1 MKKRD
6 VCRNVTLQNNHNMH
20 NTHIVTEYFQMN
32 DNKVNSR
39 PAHAPLQESDI
50 RAALAHVLGSDDF
63 KRSKRV
69 GSFLR
74 FVVEEKLADRGDRLK
89 AFSIAREVYSRDENF
104 DPRTDTIVR
113 VDAGRLRQRLA
124 SYYKA
129 SGRDNPVRIDV
140 PKGGYSPIFS
150 RNEDVASNA
159 QLQTSTPPPVS
170 IAPNR
175 KAYILAGLLV
185 LAISAVIA
193 GWMLFEK
200 DRQAVPG
207 ASDVIR
213 DDPGTSS
220 TAFLVVLPLQTL
232 SGNPLE
238 DRLAAGL
245 LEAIVTDM
253 AKLSGLSV
261 MAHASL
267 LNLDARSPDLETL
280 RREFGATH
288 ALRGSLEHE
297 DDQIRVNVQLI
308 DIVNGTTI
316 WADRLD
322 GKTHDL
328 LGLQDVLAA
337 RIVKHMAV
345 QVSSE
350 EQALLNQ
357 RHSSSPEALAL
368 YRQALV
374 LLMPPNDM
382 DRIIT
387 ARHMFQ
393 RIIDID
399 PEFAGG
405 YAGKGFSHSI
415 TVLFLKSTEPN
426 IELKKGINLA
436 LKAIETD
443 PGFGMG
449 YVTLAF
455 SYAMSGRQEEAL
467 SNARRAIA
475 VQPGDAFT
483 RFVYG
488 LSLTLSG
495 NPVEAMT
502 QLSEAIRL
510 DPAEPRTPYRNVL
523 GIAYY
528 QTEDYSTAAE
538 RFEENL
544 RTGGPTG
551 PHMMV
556 FHASTYAELGKE
568 EKAKSVI
575 HDLVRSYPNFPVEN
589 WLARWVQSSDD
600 LSRRMGNLHRLGL
613 PQR

>member
-1 MKKRD
+1 
-6 VCRNVTLQNNHNMH
+6 
-20 NTHIVTEYFQMN
+20 
-32 DNKVNSR
+32 
-39 PAHAPLQESDI
+39 
-50 RAALAHVLGSDDF
+50 
-63 KRSKRV
+63 
-69 GSFLR
+69 
-74 FVVEEKLADRGDRLK
+74 
-89 AFSIAREVYSRDENF
+89 
-104 DPRTDTIVR
+104 
-113 VDAGRLRQRLA
+113 
-124 SYYKA
+124 
-129 SGRDNPVRIDV
+129 
-140 PKGGYSPIFS
+140 
-150 RNEDVASNA
+150 
-159 QLQTSTPPPVS
+159 
-170 IAPNR
+170 
-175 KAYILAGLLV
+175 
-185 LAISAVIA
+185 
-193 GWMLFEK
+193 MLFEK

-213 DDPGTSS
+213 NDPDKSS

-232 SGNPLE
+232 YDTPLE

-245 LEAIVTDM
+245 LEDIVTDL

-280 RREFGATH
+280 SRDFGATH

-297 DDQIRVNVQLI
+297 NDLIRVNVQLI

-322 GKTHDL
+322 GKAQDL

-337 RIVKHMAV
+337 RIVKHLAV
-345 QVSSE
+345 RVSSE
-350 EQALLNQ
+350 EQTRLNQ
-357 RHSSSPEALAL
+357 RHSSNPEALAL

-405 YAGKGFSHSI
+405 YAGKGFSHSV
-415 TVLFLKSTEPN
+415 TVLFFKTTEPD

-443 PGFGMG
+443 PEFGMG

-455 SYAMSGRQEEAL
+455 AYAMSGGRQEEAL

-483 RFVYG
+483 QFVYG
-488 LSLTLSG
+488 MSLTLSG

-502 QLSEAIRL
+502 HLSEAIRL
-510 DPAEPRTPYRNVL
+510 DPLEPRTPYRNVL
-523 GIAYY
+523 GLTHYVVG
-528 QTEDYSTAAE
+528 EYSAAAE
-538 RFEENL
+538 TFEKNL
-544 RTGGPTG
+544 RIGGPTG
-551 PHMMV
+551 PHMDA

-568 EKAKSVI
+568 EKAKSII
-575 HDLVRSYPNFPVEN
+575 HGLVQSYPEFPVKN
-589 WLARWVQSSDD
+589 WLAKWVKSSDD
-600 LSRRMGNLHRLGL
+600 LSRRMENLYRLGL
-613 PQR
+613 PQK

>member
-1 MKKRD
+1 M
-6 VCRNVTLQNNHNMH
+6 
-20 NTHIVTEYFQMN
+20 
-32 DNKVNSR
+32 NSR
-39 PAHAPLQESDI
+39 PVHAPLQESDV
-50 RAALAHVLGSDDF
+50 RAALAHVLGSDEF
-63 KRSKRV
+63 KRSKRM

-89 AFSIAREVYSRDENF
+89 AFSIAREVYGRDENF
-104 DPRTDTIVR
+104 DPRSDTIVR
-113 VDAGRLRQRLA
+113 VDAGRLRHRLA
-124 SYYKA
+124 SYYKSA
-129 SGRDNPVRIDV
+129 GCNDPVRIDV
-140 PKGGYSPIFS
+140 PKGGYSPIFT

-159 QLQTSTPPPVS
+159 QLQTPPPPAS
-170 IAPNR
+170 TGPNR
-175 KAYILAGLLV
+175 KAYILTGLLV
-185 LAISAVIA
+185 FAISALFA

-213 DDPGTSS
+213 NDPDKSS

-232 SGNPLE
+232 YDTPLE

-245 LEAIVTDM
+245 LEDIVTDL

-280 RREFGATH
+280 SRDFGATH

-297 DDQIRVNVQLI
+297 NDLIRVNVQLI

-322 GKTHDL
+322 GKAQDL

-337 RIVKHMAV
+337 RIVKHLAV
-345 QVSSE
+345 RVSSE
-350 EQALLNQ
+350 EQTRLNQ
-357 RHSSSPEALAL
+357 RHSSNPEAIAL

-405 YAGKGFSHSI
+405 YAGKGFSHSV
-415 TVLFLKSTEPN
+415 TVLFFKTTEPD

-443 PGFGMG
+443 PEFGMG

-455 SYAMSGRQEEAL
+455 AYAMSGGRQEEAL

-483 RFVYG
+483 QFVYG
-488 LSLTLSG
+488 MSLTLSG

-502 QLSEAIRL
+502 HLSEAIRL
-510 DPAEPRTPYRNVL
+510 DPLEPRTPYRNVL
-523 GIAYY
+523 GLTHYVVG
-528 QTEDYSTAAE
+528 EYSAAAE
-538 RFEENL
+538 TFEKNL
-544 RTGGPTG
+544 RIGGPTG
-551 PHMMV
+551 PHMDA
-556 FHASTYAELGKE
+556 FRASTYAELGKE
-568 EKAKSVI
+568 EKAKSII
-575 HDLVRSYPNFPVEN
+575 HGLVQSYPEFPVKN
-589 WLARWVQSSDD
+589 WLAKWVKGSDD
-600 LSRRMGNLHRLGL
+600 LSRRMENLYRLGL
-613 PQR
+613 PQK